1 MGDETHMVTASKVP
15 MLVTGEFPMW
25 KVRMMQY
32 IRMVDYNIWEVIM
45 SGNTLPKDGP
55 DGKPLPIKSNEDKAQ
70 RKLEIKALGMLSMG
84 IPNEYQLT
92 LLTLKMLKH

>member
-15 MLVTGEFPMW
+15 MLVTSEFPMS

-45 SGNTLPKDGP
+45 NGNQLPTTGA
-55 DGKPLPIKSNEDKAQ
+55 DGKPVPIKSAEDKA
-70 RKLEIKALGMLSMG
+70 
-84 IPNEYQLT
+84 
-92 LLTLKMLKH
+92 LKVRDQGFRYAQYGNT